1 MISMISLRTFRL
13 ATTKGHV
20 IRFEAKKPQMVPN
33 DIAAEAM
40 AAGCVPTDEKDAPF
54 IDDMTRANVEFQGD
68 IRRSVVLLAIEAIA
82 KVNDAKNFNGAGIPK
97 AKVLS
102 ERLGFDVTPT
112 EVTALWQEYMGA
124 KNSGVDLPM
133 HPQAEQVLAV
143 LNAED
148 RETLLALA
156 AQFEAPTDKL
166 DGLSTRDAR
175 RFLLTKFH
183 GLTGA

>member
-1 MISMISLRTFRL
+1 MIEMISLRTFRL
-13 ATTKGHV
+13 ATTKGHIV
-20 IRFEAKKPQMVPN
+20 RFEAKKPRMVP
-33 DIAAEAM
+33 DEIAADAM
-40 AAGCVPTDEKDAPF
+40 AAGCVPTNDKDAPF

-68 IRRSVVLLAIEAIA
+68 IRRSVVLLAIESIA
-82 KVNDAKNFNGAGIPK
+82 KSNEPKNFGGGGVPR

-124 KNSGVDLPM
+124 KNSGTELAM
-133 HPQAEQVLAV
+133 HPQAQQVLSV

-156 AQFEAPTDKL
+156 TQFDVPADKL
-166 DGLSTRDAR
+166 EGLSTRDAR

-183 GLTGA
+183 GLTNA